1 MKSAD
6 QIREHLRRVP
16 FFRDL
21 GEAELAQFARAAR
34 YRRVERGG
42 YFFHEGE
49 PATLL
54 YVLAE
59 GRVRLNQVSAEGQQ
73 VLLRFV
79 SVGEPFGWIGSLGGS
94 QYPAS
99 AEAADDCAALYWD
112 TETMIALMERHPRLT
127 IAALRML
134 ARQVQEL
141 QQRYRELATE
151 RVERRI
157 ARALLRLSEQTGR
170 QVPGGIL
177 LDIRLSRQ
185 DLAEMTGTTLYT
197 VSRILSRWEQE
208 GLVKSRRE
216 RVLIRRP
223 DGLVQVAEDTS
234 PASADAGGEITPG
247 EDARQ
252 SLPR

>member
-1 MKSAD
+1 MIDMKSAE
-6 QIREHLRRVP
+6 QIREHLRHVP

-21 GEAELAQFARAAR
+21 GEPELARVARVAR
-34 YRRVERGG
+34 FRKLERGA
-42 YFFHEGE
+42 YFFHEGD
-49 PATLL
+49 PATAL

-79 SVGEPFGWIGSLGGS
+79 STGEPFGWIGSLGS
-94 QYPAS
+94 TQYPAS
-99 AEAADDCAALYWD
+99 AEAVDDSVALYWD
-112 TETMIALMERHPRLT
+112 NETMAELMVQHPRLAM
-127 IAALRML
+127 AALRML

-141 QQRYRELATE
+141 QERYRELATE

-157 ARALLRLSEQTGR
+157 ARALLRLSSQTGR

-177 LDIRLSRQ
+177 LDVRLSRQ

-197 VSRILSRWEQE
+197 VSRILSRWEQA

-223 DGLVQVAEDTS
+223 EGLVNVAEDTS
-234 PASADAGGEITPG
+234 PAKVGEIAAG
-247 EDARQ
+247 EGAG
-252 SLPR
+252 

>member
-21 GEAELAQFARAAR
+21 GEAELAQFTRAAR
-34 YRRVERGG
+34 HRRMERGG

-49 PATLL
+49 PATML
-54 YVLAE
+54 YVLVE

-99 AEAADDCAALYWD
+99 AEAVDDCAALYWD
-112 TETMIALMERHPRLT
+112 TETMIGLMERHPRLT
-127 IAALRML
+127 MAALRML

-157 ARALLRLSEQTGR
+157 ARALLRLSAQTGR

-234 PASADAGGEITPG
+234 PAPGDNGETAPG

-252 SLPR
+252 ALPR

>member
-1 MKSAD
+1 MIDMKSAE
-6 QIREHLRRVP
+6 QIQEHLRHVP

-21 GEAELAQFARAAR
+21 GETELARVARVAR
-34 YRRVERGG
+34 FRKLERGA
-42 YFFHEGE
+42 YFFHEGD
-49 PATLL
+49 PATAL

-79 SVGEPFGWIGSLGGS
+79 AAGEPFGWIGSLGGS

-99 AEAADDCAALYWD
+99 AEAVEDCAALYWD
-112 TETMIALMERHPRLT
+112 NETMVGLMERHPPLAM
-127 IAALRML
+127 AALRML

-141 QQRYRELATE
+141 QERYRELATE

-157 ARALLRLSEQTGR
+157 ARALLRLSSQTGR

-177 LDIRLSRQ
+177 LDVRLSRQ

-197 VSRILSRWEQE
+197 VSRILSRWEQA

-216 RVLIRRP
+216 RVLITRP
-223 DGLVQVAEDTS
+223 EGLVNVAEDTS
-234 PASADAGGEITPG
+234 PAKVGEIAAG
-247 EDARQ
+247 EGAG
-252 SLPR
+252 

>member
-1 MKSAD
+1 MKSGQEMQDYLQHA
-6 QIREHLRRVP
+6 P

-21 GEAELAQFARAAR
+21 GETELARVAQAAR
-34 YRRVERGG
+34 CRKVERGA
-42 YFFHEGE
+42 YFFHEGD
-49 PATLL
+49 PAAIL

-79 SVGEPFGWIGSLGGS
+79 SAGEPFGWIGSLGGT

-99 AEAADDCAALYWD
+99 SEAVDDCLALYWD
-112 TETMIALMERHPRLT
+112 NETMVALMERHPRL
-127 IAALRML
+127 AMGALKML
-134 ARQVQEL
+134 ARQVQEM
-141 QQRYRELATE
+141 QERYRELATE
-151 RVERRI
+151 RVERRV
-157 ARALLRLSEQTGR
+157 ARALLRLSAQTGR

-177 LDIRLSRQ
+177 LDVRLSRQ

-216 RVLIRRP
+216 RVLIRQP
-223 DGLVQVAEDTS
+223 EGLVRVAEDASPPPTS
-234 PASADAGGEITPG
+234 QDKVAD
-247 EDARQ
+247 DDR
-252 SLPR
+252 

>member
-6 QIREHLRRVP
+6 QVREQLRHVP

-21 GEAELAQFARAAR
+21 GETELATVARAAR
-34 YRRVERGG
+34 YRKRERGA
-42 YFFHEGE
+42 YFFHEGD
-49 PATLL
+49 PAATL

-79 SVGEPFGWIGSLGGS
+79 AAGEPFGWIGSLGGS

-99 AEAADDCAALYWD
+99 AEAVEDCAALYWD
-112 TETMIALMERHPRLT
+112 NETMVALMERHPPLAM
-127 IAALRML
+127 AALRML

-141 QQRYRELATE
+141 QARYRELATE

-157 ARALLRLSEQTGR
+157 ARALLRLSSQTGR

-177 LDIRLSRQ
+177 LDVRLSRQ

-197 VSRILSRWEQE
+197 VSRILSRWEQA

-223 DGLVQVAEDTS
+223 EGLVNVAEDTS
-234 PASADAGGEITPG
+234 PDPAGEGAG
-247 EDARQ
+247 
-252 SLPR
+252 

>member
-1 MKSAD
+1 MMSMEQTPD
-6 QIREHLRRVP
+6 HLRHVP

-21 GEAELAQFARAAR
+21 DEAELATVAGAAR
-34 YRRVERGG
+34 YRKLERGAF
-42 YFFHEGE
+42 FFHEGD
-49 PATLL
+49 PAAVL
-54 YVLAE
+54 YVLTE

-79 SVGEPFGWIGSLGGS
+79 SAGEPFGWIGSLGGT

-99 AEAADDCAALYWD
+99 AEAIDDSVALYWD
-112 TETMIALMERHPRLT
+112 GETMTQLMERHPRLAM
-127 IAALRML
+127 AALRML

-141 QQRYRELATE
+141 QERYRELATE
-151 RVERRI
+151 RVERRL
-157 ARALLRLSEQTGR
+157 ARALLRLSAQTGR

-177 LDIRLSRQ
+177 LDVRLSRQ

-197 VSRILSRWEQE
+197 VSRILSRWEQA

-223 DGLVQVAEDTS
+223 EGLVSVAEDIS
-234 PASADAGGEITPG
+234 PAPAPDDGEIAAG
-247 EDARQ
+247 EGAG
-252 SLPR
+252 